1 MNGAQIS
8 SYWQAYLDLIELW
21 AKGIWDEAD
30 LASHFKNH
38 GQAEGRR
45 ITDGADAAKDWS
57 DWHYFKNSH
66 DHYQW
71 WWHKGVI
78 DSGVYAALVEGDAA
92 MQRGCVSRDAHI
104 QKITAMSQ
112 TALEQLVENGQDHPG
127 NGPLAA
133 VSSENMQW
141 GAQKSIGLLPL
152 TDALTREF
160 SGRFGYVIV
169 LPWLESGGAEL
180 VGLWHYLAARELG
193 LEPLI
198 ILADKP
204 DVTERFLAHDLN
216 ILNLPELYA
225 KATGNQYNDLTKED
239 RTQVLTATIEVIQ
252 PRTLHLIHSFIGY
265 SALSDKPLKT
275 RIRAAC
281 ETIFVSAF
289 CPHIHAPGNF
299 DGYFRYIP
307 EIHDIVDKFVF
318 DNDWYLREMQ
328 MMYQLP
334 ARQTTAL
341 KYPIDRVKPV
351 KATVMKRP
359 KVLWASR
366 FDSQKNPQIV
376 ADIARHLPELDFVMY
391 GRRVLGDVEI
401 DWQNMPDNV
410 TDGGEFFNIDALP
423 FKECFAFLYT
433 SKFDGTPNILME
445 IASRGLPIV
454 TANIGGIAG
463 FLGDEWPEYISNPE
477 DVQGYVASLKRLN
490 KDCSHA
496 KKLLDIQS
504 KILKNERSFKA
515 FVAAKSA
522 LVTASYT

>member
-30 LASHFKNH
+30 LALHFSTH

-45 ITDGADAAKDWS
+45 VTKAADAPKDWS
-57 DWHYFKNSH
+57 DWQYFKNSH
-66 DHYQW
+66 DSYQW
-71 WWHKGVI
+71 WWRKGVI
-78 DSGVYAALVEGDAA
+78 ESGVYAALVKGDSA
-92 MQRGCVSRDAHI
+92 MQRGCISRDAHI

-112 TALEQLVENGQDHPG
+112 TALEQLVENAKDQPG
-127 NGPLAA
+127 SGPLAA
-133 VSSENMQW
+133 ISSENIQW

-152 TDALTREF
+152 SDALAQDF

-193 LEPLI
+193 LKPLI
-198 ILADKP
+198 ILGDKP
-204 DVTERFLAHDLN
+204 NVTERFLAQDMN
-216 ILNLPELYA
+216 ILNLPEFYTQ
-225 KATGNQYNDLTKED
+225 ATGNQYDELTKED
-239 RTQVLTATIEVIQ
+239 RTQVLTTAIEVIQ
-252 PRTLHLIHSFIGY
+252 PQTLHLIHSFIGY
-265 SALSDKPLKT
+265 SALSDKTLKS
-275 RIRAAC
+275 RVRDAC
-281 ETIFVSAF
+281 ETIYVSAF

-318 DNDWYLREMQ
+318 DNDWYLQEMQ
-328 MMYQLP
+328 QMYQLP
-334 ARQTTAL
+334 DSKTTAL
-341 KYPIDRVKPV
+341 KYPIDKVAPV
-351 KATVMKRP
+351 KKIKTKRP

-376 ADIARHLPELDFVMY
+376 AEIAARLPDFDFVMY

-401 DWQNMPDNV
+401 DWQKMPENV
-410 TDGGEFFNIDALP
+410 SDGGEFFNIDALP

-433 SKFDGTPNILME
+433 SKFDGTPNILIE

-454 TANIGGIAG
+454 TPNIGGIAG
-463 FLGDEWPEYISNPE
+463 FLGDDWPEYVSNPE
-477 DVQGYVASLKRLN
+477 DVQGYVDCLDRLYKDGSL
-490 KDCSHA
+490 A
-496 KKLLDIQS
+496 KNLLTVQN
-504 KILKNERSFKA
+504 KILKGERSFKA
-515 FVAAKSA
+515 FVAVKAA
-522 LVTASYT
+522 LVKAS